1 MSQLNQVA
9 TMAENIAA
17 QVAATTENTNNETA
31 NTAAEAVKEAATT
44 AAEEATTTA
53 NKGKGKTKKGETK
66 KAASKK
72 AGNQAREDFEDAQI
86 EAMERAREIERKQKE
101 LQNCL
106 KELARKKQ
114 LSDNR
119 AKFIETLDQLNEAE
133 KLLNPDDFETKRM
146 KLQLTEISESG
157 YSRDG
162 LSVSISNSRL
172 ILEFIA
178 MLREKVSDKISE
190 IETELIK

>member
-1 MSQLNQVA
+1 MSQLNQMA

-31 NTAAEAVKEAATT
+31 NTAAEAVKEATQT
-44 AAEEATTTA
+44 AQ
-53 NKGKGKTKKGETK
+53 GKKGETK

-72 AGNQAREDFEDAQI
+72 AANKARENFEDAQL
-86 EAMERAREIERKQKE
+86 EAMERQREIERKQKE

-133 KLLNPDDFETKRM
+133 KLLNPEDFETKRI
-146 KLQLTEISESG
+146 KLTLNEISESG

-172 ILEFIA
+172 ILEFIS

>member
-31 NTAAEAVKEAATT
+31 NTAAEAVKEATTT
-44 AAEEATTTA
+44 AAEEATQTA
-53 NKGKGKTKKGETK
+53 QGKKGKKGETK
-66 KAASKK
+66 KAANK
-72 AGNQAREDFEDAQI
+72 ARENFEDAQL
-86 EAMERAREIERKQKE
+86 EAMERQREIERKQKE

-133 KLLNPDDFETKRM
+133 KLLNPEDFETKRI
-146 KLQLTEISESG
+146 KLTLNEISESG

-172 ILEFIA
+172 ILEFIS

>member
-1 MSQLNQVA
+1 
-9 TMAENIAA
+9 MAENIAA

-31 NTAAEAVKEAATT
+31 NTAAEAVKEATTT
-44 AAEEATTTA
+44 AAEEATQTA
-53 NKGKGKTKKGETK
+53 QGKKGKKGETK

-72 AGNQAREDFEDAQI
+72 AANKARENFEDAQL
-86 EAMERAREIERKQKE
+86 EAMERQREIERKQKE

-133 KLLNPDDFETKRM
+133 KLLNPEDFETKRI
-146 KLQLTEISESG
+146 KLTLNEISESG

-172 ILEFIA
+172 ILEFIS

>member
-1 MSQLNQVA
+1 MSNLSQVA
-9 TMAENIAA
+9 AMAENIAA
-17 QVAATTENTNNETA
+17 QVAATTENTNTETA
-31 NTAAEAVKEAATT
+31 NTQAANIAAEAVSEEPKTAKAAKTEK
-44 AAEEATTTA
+44 AA
-53 NKGKGKTKKGETK
+53 KGKKGEAK
-66 KAASKK
+66 SKK
-72 AGNQAREDFEDAQI
+72 QVNQAREDFEAAQI
-86 EAMERAREIERKQKE
+86 EAMEREREIERKQKE

-133 KLLNPDDFETKRM
+133 KLLNPEDFETKRM
-146 KLQLTEISESG
+146 KLQLNEISESG

-190 IETELIK
+190 IENELIK

>member
-17 QVAATTENTNNETA
+17 QVAATTENTNTETA
-31 NTAAEAVKEAATT
+31 NTQATNIAAEAVSEEPKTAKAAKTEK
-44 AAEEATTTA
+44 AA
-53 NKGKGKTKKGETK
+53 KGKKGEAKAK
-66 KAASKK
+66 KQV
-72 AGNQAREDFEDAQI
+72 NQAREDFEAAQI
-86 EAMERAREIERKQKE
+86 EAMEREREIERKQKE

-133 KLLNPDDFETKRM
+133 KLLNPEDFETKRM
-146 KLQLTEISESG
+146 KLQLNEISESG

>member
-1 MSQLNQVA
+1 MSNLNQVA
-9 TMAENIAA
+9 AMAENIAA
-17 QVAATTENTNNETA
+17 QVAATTENNETA
-31 NTAAEAVKEAATT
+31 NTEAVKETTTT
-44 AAEEATTTA
+44 AATEEPQTA

-66 KAASKK
+66 KPAKK
-72 AGNQAREDFEDAQI
+72 NANQAREDFEDAQL
-86 EAMERAREIERKQKE
+86 EAMERQREIERKQKE

-119 AKFIETLDQLNEAE
+119 AKFIVTLDQLNEAE
-133 KLLNPDDFETKRM
+133 QLLNPEDFETKRM
-146 KLQLTEISESG
+146 KLQLTELSESG

-162 LSVSISNSRL
+162 FSVSISNSRL

-178 MLREKVSDKISE
+178 MLREKVSDKIAE

>member
-31 NTAAEAVKEAATT
+31 NTAAEAVKEATTT
-44 AAEEATTTA
+44 AAEEATQTA
-53 NKGKGKTKKGETK
+53 QGKKGKKGETK

-72 AGNQAREDFEDAQI
+72 AANKARENFEDAQL
-86 EAMERAREIERKQKE
+86 EAMERQREIERKQKE

-133 KLLNPDDFETKRM
+133 KLLNPEDFETKRI
-146 KLQLTEISESG
+146 KLTLNEISESG

-172 ILEFIA
+172 ILEFIS

-190 IETELIK
+190 IEPELIK

>member
-1 MSQLNQVA
+1 MSNLSQVA
-9 TMAENIAA
+9 AMAENIAA
-17 QVAATTENTNNETA
+17 QVAATTENTNTETA
-31 NTAAEAVKEAATT
+31 NTQAANIAAEAVSEEPKTAKAAKTEK
-44 AAEEATTTA
+44 AA
-53 NKGKGKTKKGETK
+53 KGKKGEAKAK
-66 KAASKK
+66 KQV
-72 AGNQAREDFEDAQI
+72 NQAREDFEAAQI
-86 EAMERAREIERKQKE
+86 EAMEREREIERKQKE

-133 KLLNPDDFETKRM
+133 KLLNPEDFETKRM
-146 KLQLTEISESG
+146 KLQLNEISESG

>member
-1 MSQLNQVA
+1 MSNLSQVA
-9 TMAENIAA
+9 AMAENIAA
-17 QVAATTENTNNETA
+17 QVAATTENTNTETA
-31 NTAAEAVKEAATT
+31 NTQAANIAAEAVSEEPKTAKAAKTEK
-44 AAEEATTTA
+44 AA
-53 NKGKGKTKKGETK
+53 KGKKGEAKAK
-66 KAASKK
+66 KQV
-72 AGNQAREDFEDAQI
+72 NQAREDFEAAQI
-86 EAMERAREIERKQKE
+86 EAMEREREIERKQKE

-133 KLLNPDDFETKRM
+133 KLLNPEDFDTKRM
-146 KLQLTEISESG
+146 KLQLNEISESG

>member
-31 NTAAEAVKEAATT
+31 NTAAEAVKEATTT
-44 AAEEATTTA
+44 AVAEEATQTA
-53 NKGKGKTKKGETK
+53 QGKKGKKGETK

-72 AGNQAREDFEDAQI
+72 AANKARENFEDAQL
-86 EAMERAREIERKQKE
+86 EAMERQREIERKQKE

-133 KLLNPDDFETKRM
+133 KLLNPEDFETKRI
-146 KLQLTEISESG
+146 KLTLNEISESG

-172 ILEFIA
+172 ILEFIS

>member
-1 MSQLNQVA
+1 MSNLSQVA
-9 TMAENIAA
+9 AMAENIAA
-17 QVAATTENTNNETA
+17 QVAATTENTNTETA
-31 NTAAEAVKEAATT
+31 NTQAANIAAEAVSEEPKTAKAAKTEK
-44 AAEEATTTA
+44 AA
-53 NKGKGKTKKGETK
+53 KGKKGEAK
-66 KAASKK
+66 SKK
-72 AGNQAREDFEDAQI
+72 QVNQAREDFEAAQI
-86 EAMERAREIERKQKE
+86 EAMEREREIERKQKE

-133 KLLNPDDFETKRM
+133 KLLNPEDFETKRM
-146 KLQLTEISESG
+146 KLQLNEISESG

>member
-17 QVAATTENTNNETA
+17 QVAATTENTNTETA
-31 NTAAEAVKEAATT
+31 NTQAANIAAEAVSEEPKTAKAAKTEK
-44 AAEEATTTA
+44 AA
-53 NKGKGKTKKGETK
+53 KGKKGEAKAK
-66 KAASKK
+66 KQV
-72 AGNQAREDFEDAQI
+72 NQAREDFEDAQL
-86 EAMERAREIERKQKE
+86 EVMEREREIVRKQKE
-101 LQNCL
+101 LQKCL
-106 KELARKKQ
+106 QELARKKQ

-119 AKFIETLDQLNEAE
+119 AKFVETLDQLNEAE
-133 KLLNPDDFETKRM
+133 KLLNPEDFETKRM
-146 KLQLTEISESG
+146 KLQLNEISESG

>member
-1 MSQLNQVA
+1 MSNLSQVA
-9 TMAENIAA
+9 AMAENIAA
-17 QVAATTENTNNETA
+17 QVAAATENTNTETA
-31 NTAAEAVKEAATT
+31 NTQAANIAAEAVSEEPKTAKAAKTEK
-44 AAEEATTTA
+44 AA
-53 NKGKGKTKKGETK
+53 KGKKGEAKAK
-66 KAASKK
+66 KQV
-72 AGNQAREDFEDAQI
+72 NQAREDFEAAQI
-86 EAMERAREIERKQKE
+86 EAMEREREIERKQKE

-133 KLLNPDDFETKRM
+133 KLLNPEDFETKRM
-146 KLQLTEISESG
+146 KLQLNEISESG